1 MDNKYKV
8 ELIETIGSMNS
19 PIFKKMAERGDITST
34 KLEEVI
40 GATVEING
48 YAWCKIKTTDKEF
61 NMGYYSTDLGI
72 ISTGSEIFK
81 ESVKDYFDDV
91 KKFNIVKIKTS
102 RGSTYKVSPVLENIN
117 EDAE

>member
-1 MDNKYKV
+1 MDKYSV
-8 ELIETIGSMNS
+8 EIIETVGSMNS
-19 PIFKKMAERGDITST
+19 NIFKKMAERGDITST

-48 YAWCKIKTTDKEF
+48 YAWCNIKTSEKEF

-81 ESVKDYFDDV
+81 DSVKDYFGEV
-91 KKFNIVKIKTS
+91 KKFNIVKIKTKK
-102 RGSTYKVSPVLENIN
+102 GNTYKVSPVLEIN